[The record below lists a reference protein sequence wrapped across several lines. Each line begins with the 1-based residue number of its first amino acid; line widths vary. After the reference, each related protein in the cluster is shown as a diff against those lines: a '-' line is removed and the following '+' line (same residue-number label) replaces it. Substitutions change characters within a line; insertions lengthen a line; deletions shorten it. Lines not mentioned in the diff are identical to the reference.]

1 MTERRVVKHDGIS
14 GSFTSIYTLKLPFL
28 LTNSVFRPQL
38 LPHNI
43 SFLHFVH
50 EWAKYDWLILLAIK
64 FKKPTWK
71 FSSILFGFTL
81 LGITTMPRWI
91 WNLIQIWA
99 GDFPYFSAISA
110 IVGFFN
116 KAGSSA
122 VAHGRSGEPSG
133 LYAVT
138 NKEPKHLK
146 ITYCNIEEQ
155 RHRVS
160 NQIHSRKSN
169 YFEYDII

>member
-1 MTERRVVKHDGIS
+1 MMVFPVVS
-14 GSFTSIYTLKLPFL
+14 LPSTYL
-28 LTNSVFRPQL
+28 N
-38 LPHNI
+38 
-43 SFLHFVH
+43 LHFCLRTQVLVQ
-50 EWAKYDWLILLAIK
+50 KLLIPVLCTWMSKKRLTSLTGYK
-64 FKKPTWK
+64 VKKPTWK
-71 FSSILFGFTL
+71 FSSILFGVTL
-81 LGITTMPRWI
+81 LGITTTPRWI

-99 GDFPYFSAISA
+99 GDFPYISAISA